1 MDNSEDLISALQT
14 IQVLFNTLQI
24 RYFIGG
30 SVASSYHGAMRSTMD
45 VDIVADIELKHIPTI
60 LETVANEYYASDIA
74 MRNAVQRR
82 SAFNLIHLPTSFKVD
97 IFVSRGRR
105 FDESAFSRATCCQLG
120 TTENCV
126 HVPIASVEDILLAK
140 LDWYRAGGEVSERQW
155 SDVSRIVKLNR
166 NNMDWK
172 YLESAAQDILVS
184 DLLDRVR
191 ST

>member
-82 SAFNLIHLPTSFKVD
+82 SAFN
-97 IFVSRGRR
+97 
-105 FDESAFSRATCCQLG
+105 
-120 TTENCV
+120 
-126 HVPIASVEDILLAK
+126 
-140 LDWYRAGGEVSERQW
+140 
-155 SDVSRIVKLNR
+155 
-166 NNMDWK
+166 
-172 YLESAAQDILVS
+172 
-184 DLLDRVR
+184 
-191 ST
+191 